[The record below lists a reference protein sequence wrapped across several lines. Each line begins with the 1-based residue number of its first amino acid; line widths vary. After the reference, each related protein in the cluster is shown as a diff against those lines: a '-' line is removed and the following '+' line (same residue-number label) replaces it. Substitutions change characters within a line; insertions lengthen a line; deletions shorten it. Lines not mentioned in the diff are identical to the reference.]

1 MRYRFVSFASR
12 IRALVK
18 LLWREVAKFGT
29 VGGLAFII
37 DSGIY
42 VWLLSGP
49 MSDSAAKAKVVAGII
64 ATIFSWVANRY
75 WTFRD
80 RRQANPV
87 KEAVLFGIMNVIGIG
102 IQVGCVLVAKY
113 LLDINSVTGLFIAGN
128 VVGLI
133 LGTIFRFFAYRFWVF
148 SGDAAGGA
156 KAARQAPHEDPAALA
171 AAIEEAAED
180 RHARQRAEKGA
191 QDPTE
196 PTR

>member
-1 MRYRFVSFASR
+1 MRLVSFTSR

-29 VGGLAFII
+29 VGGIAFII

-49 MSDSAAKAKVVAGII
+49 MSDSAGKAKVVAGVV
-64 ATIFSWVANRY
+64 ATIFSWIANRY

-87 KEAVLFGIMNVIGIG
+87 REAILFGIMNLIGIG

-113 LLDINSVTGLFIAGN
+113 LLDVNSVTGLFIAGN
-128 VVGLI
+128 VVGLV

-148 SGDAAGGA
+148 SGDAVAQ
-156 KAARQAPHEDPAALA
+156 KKSAAHAPVEDPAALA
-171 AAIEEAAED
+171 AAVERAAED
-180 RHARQRAEKGA
+180 PKAGER
-191 QDPTE
+191 
-196 PTR
+196 